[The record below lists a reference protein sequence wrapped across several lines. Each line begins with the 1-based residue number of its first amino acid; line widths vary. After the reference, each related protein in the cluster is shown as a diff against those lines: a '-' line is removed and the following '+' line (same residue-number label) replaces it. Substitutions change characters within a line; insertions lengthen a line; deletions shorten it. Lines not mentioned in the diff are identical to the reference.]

1 MTPVDYTPTYFGIF
15 LSLGLLIVN
24 IFALIIV
31 RFSFVLI
38 LVLVFSFLL
47 VAFLLFHLVLVLLFN
62 KLNFAIH
69 FLLLFLGGCFC
80 FIDDR
85 STEATIFQV
94 SWTDIEIVLLLC

>member
-15 LSLGLLIVN
+15 LSLSLLIVN

-31 RFSFVLI
+31 RFSFVR
-38 LVLVFSFLL
+38 VFSFLL

-94 SWTDIEIVLLLC
+94 SRTDIEIVLLLC